1 MIDMTFEQSSILSL
15 LMVMLVLFIWG
26 KWRYDLVSL
35 VILLVASVMGLVPV
49 NEAFSGFGHPA
60 VITVAAVLVV
70 SRGLMNS
77 GIVDFMARLMNRVG
91 EHYLIQLA
99 ALVGAVTLSS
109 AIMNNIGALALF
121 MPVAIRIA
129 RKSGRS
135 PSLYLMPLAFG
146 SLLGGV
152 TTLVGTPPNII
163 ISSFRADT
171 LGVAPF
177 RMFDFTLAGA
187 GVAAAGVIFI
197 MLAARFLIPKG
208 SGNDTRK
215 ELFEVGDYITALEV
229 VETSK
234 IEGVSLSDIEKVSEG
249 KVRVIGHTLGKKKYP
264 VPYLSRPYQKGDR
277 IIVEGSP
284 ESLQEV
290 MDYFG
295 LVLAKSDK
303 LSREDLKSEEI
314 TLIEAIVTTN
324 SSLINRSARGIRLR
338 SRFGV
343 NLLGVARE
351 GARLKKFPEDIVMKA
366 GDVLLLQGAV
376 ESLQEVLQQIGCL
389 PLSERELRIGKPKR
403 LILGSSIF
411 IAALIIAG
419 LGILPVQIMFTA
431 SAVVMVLTR
440 FLSLKEVYESIDWSI
455 IVLLGAIIP
464 VSQALETTGSAQ
476 IVADIILKLAFA
488 APLWMSLALV
498 MGVTML
504 LSNVVNNAAATLI
517 MAPIA
522 VKIALGLS
530 VSADPFLMGVAIA
543 SSSAFL
549 TPIGHQSNTLV
560 MGPGGYKFGDYW
572 KLGLPLSIIVMG
584 VGVPL
589 ILLFWGK

>member
-1 MIDMTFEQSSILSL
+1 MTFEQASILAL
-15 LMVMLVLFIWG
+15 LMVMLFLFIWG

-35 VILLVASVMGLVPV
+35 MILLVASVMGLVPV

-109 AIMNNIGALALF
+109 AFMNNIGALALF

-171 LGVAPF
+171 LGIPPF

-187 GVAAAGVIFI
+187 GVAAVGVIFI
-197 MLAARFLIPKG
+197 ILAARLLIPKG
-208 SGNDTRK
+208 SGNDTQK

-234 IEGVSLSDIEKVSEG
+234 TEGVSLSDIEKVSEVN
-249 KVRVIGHTLGKKKYP
+249 VRVIGHTFGKKKYP
-264 VPYLSRPYQKGDR
+264 VPYLSRPFQKGDR
-277 IIVEGSP
+277 IIVEGSAD
-284 ESLQEV
+284 SLQEV
-290 MDYFG
+290 MNHFG
-295 LVLAKSDK
+295 FVLAKSDK

-324 SSLINRSARGIRLR
+324 SSLINRTARGLRLR
-338 SRFGV
+338 SRFGA

-389 PLSERELRIGKPKR
+389 PLSERDLRIGKPKR

-440 FLSLKEVYESIDWSI
+440 FLSLKEVYENIDWSI
-455 IVLLGAIIP
+455 IVLLAAIIP

-476 IVADIILKLAFA
+476 LVADIILKLAFTV
-488 APLWMSLALV
+488 PLWMSLALV

-572 KLGLPLSIIVMG
+572 KLGLPLSIIVMS

-589 ILLFWGK
+589 ILLFWGR

>member
-197 MLAARFLIPKG
+197 ILAARFLIPKG